1 MYRAVEESTAAVST
15 VKDLFLEKVNSSVD
29 WEIFSNPINAQ
40 GEINAI
46 CITWDIGLLS
56 ETKPGSKEN
65 RLVSRLAMA
74 TAKQMTMPATK
85 TIASS
90 TALAGFRFSFR
101 VANRFDTTLSFAS
114 A

>member
-15 VKDLFLEKVNSSVD
+15 VKDFFLEKVNSSVD

-40 GEINAI
+40 GEIKTI
-46 CITWDIGLLS
+46 CIIWDKGLLP

-65 RLVSRLAMA
+65 KLASRLAMA

-85 TIASS
+85 TMASTIFAF
-90 TALAGFRFSFR
+90 TASC
-101 VANRFDTTLSFAS
+101 S
-114 A
+114 